1 MARVIPIF
9 KSGDNVL
16 TNYRLV
22 SVLLSLSK
30 LLEEVNTM
38 TYYLTFITDFEKG
51 TPSLLLYCIFLRKYH
66 LQIVAIERI
75 NRDGLPVVNLAE

>member
-1 MARVIPIF
+1 
-9 KSGDNVL
+9 
-16 TNYRLV
+16 
-22 SVLLSLSK
+22 
-30 LLEEVNTM
+30 M

-75 NRDGLPVVNLAE
+75 NRDGLSVVNLAE